1 MKHNQIRQVVFPI
14 LAALIWGT
22 AFVAQ
27 DVCADTIGT
36 FTFNAV
42 RYFIAVL
49 ALLVLIA
56 VLHAVHKDRPQPTEA
71 EKRAG
76 RKQLWL
82 GGFCCGTALAIAS
95 NFQQAGITAGT
106 DAGKAGFL
114 TALYVVLVPVFG
126 LFLKRKVSL
135 PVWVAVALSVV
146 SLYLL
151 CIKGSFR
158 LAAGDLLV
166 LVCAVCFAVH
176 ILVIDHFGA
185 TCDGVKLSC
194 VQFLFAGLWSA
205 VCIPFFEHVDAAA
218 LVPVHAA
225 GDLQSVQGR
234 GHLPM
239 FRPQQTPHAD
249 GGQGVF
255 DVEIPVHGQVIGVQ
269 GLTAP
274 LLDEKAEA
282 VGQLLHLPDGQIA
295 VVPVHAHQHD
305 LPAAP
310 PGGVIYP
317 VKLGRLPA
325 DHGPAAVFQQLELAL
340 QILLHGG
347 VLLGGDVVLAEIQ
360 EHADVEVL
368 AIDPLHLIRLAG
380 YLGGHIR
387 QAVIPGLGKQ
397 PLQVQGLRR
406 GQMGVHVRASAV
418 ASGGGAE
425 AHGPARQGVGDGL
438 DHIGGGGF
446 PLGAGDAD
454 KGQAVGGVV
463 VKPPGRQALGLA
475 DVGDP
480 DAGEAISGPLFISMC
495 VILE

>member
-56 VLHAVHKDRPQPTEA
+56 VLNATRKDRRSP
-71 EKRAG
+71 RR
-76 RKQLWL
+76 RKNAPDANSS
-82 GGFCCGTALAIAS
+82 GSAAFAAGTALAIAS
-95 NFQQAGITAGT
+95 NFQQAGIAAGT

-176 ILVIDHFGA
+176 ILVIDHFGSG
-185 TCDGVKLSC
+185 CDGVKLSC

-218 LVPVHAA
+218 LLSCA
-225 GDLQSVQGR
+225 
-234 GHLPM
+234 LPLLYV
-239 FRPQQTPHAD
+239 
-249 GGQGVF
+249 GVF
-255 DVEIPVHGQVIGVQ
+255 SCGV
-269 GLTAP
+269 GYT
-274 LLDEKAEA
+274 
-282 VGQLLHLPDGQIA
+282 
-295 VVPVHAHQHD
+295 
-305 LPAAP
+305 
-310 PGGVIYP
+310 
-317 VKLGRLPA
+317 
-325 DHGPAAVFQQLELAL
+325 L
-340 QILLHGG
+340 QILAQKDSNPTVVTILLSLESVFAVIAGAIILHQSMTPREYLGC
-347 VLLGGDVVLAEIQ
+347 VLMFLAVVLAQI
-360 EHADVEVL
+360 
-368 AIDPLHLIRLAG
+368 PL
-380 YLGGHIR
+380 
-387 QAVIPGLGKQ
+387 
-397 PLQVQGLRR
+397 
-406 GQMGVHVRASAV
+406 
-418 ASGGGAE
+418 
-425 AHGPARQGVGDGL
+425 PAKAARTE
-438 DHIGGGGF
+438 
-446 PLGAGDAD
+446 
-454 KGQAVGGVV
+454 K
-463 VKPPGRQALGLA
+463 
-475 DVGDP
+475 
-480 DAGEAISGPLFISMC
+480 
-495 VILE
+495 

>member
-56 VLHAVHKDRPQPTEA
+56 VLNATRKDRPQPTEA

-95 NFQQAGITAGT
+95 NFQQAGIAAGT

-126 LFLKRKVSL
+126 LFFKRKVSL

-166 LVCAVCFAVH
+166 LVCAACFAVH

-185 TCDGVKLSC
+185 RCDGVKLSC

-205 VCIPFFEHVDAAA
+205 VCIPFF
-218 LVPVHAA
+218 
-225 GDLQSVQGR
+225 
-234 GHLPM
+234 
-239 FRPQQTPHAD
+239 
-249 GGQGVF
+249 
-255 DVEIPVHGQVIGVQ
+255 
-269 GLTAP
+269 
-274 LLDEKAEA
+274 
-282 VGQLLHLPDGQIA
+282 
-295 VVPVHAHQHD
+295 
-305 LPAAP
+305 
-310 PGGVIYP
+310 
-317 VKLGRLPA
+317 
-325 DHGPAAVFQQLELAL
+325 
-340 QILLHGG
+340 
-347 VLLGGDVVLAEIQ
+347 
-360 EHADVEVL
+360 
-368 AIDPLHLIRLAG
+368 
-380 YLGGHIR
+380 
-387 QAVIPGLGKQ
+387 
-397 PLQVQGLRR
+397 
-406 GQMGVHVRASAV
+406 
-418 ASGGGAE
+418 
-425 AHGPARQGVGDGL
+425 
-438 DHIGGGGF
+438 
-446 PLGAGDAD
+446 
-454 KGQAVGGVV
+454 
-463 VKPPGRQALGLA
+463 
-475 DVGDP
+475 
-480 DAGEAISGPLFISMC
+480 
-495 VILE
+495 

>member
-1 MKHNQIRQVVFPI
+1 MGQTARDVGGIVEIRVIGGEEDPVGVFAAHLAHALDPLGGAASGDAGDHGDGRAGIVPLQVRQQGLGAGPV
-14 LAALIWGT
+14 
-22 AFVAQ
+22 V
-27 DVCADTIGT
+27 
-36 FTFNAV
+36 
-42 RYFIAVL
+42 
-49 ALLVLIA
+49 
-56 VLHAVHKDRPQPTEA
+56 HAVHQ
-71 EKRAG
+71 
-76 RKQLWL
+76 
-82 GGFCCGTALAIAS
+82 
-95 NFQQAGITAGT
+95 
-106 DAGKAGFL
+106 
-114 TALYVVLVPVFG
+114 
-126 LFLKRKVSL
+126 
-135 PVWVAVALSVV
+135 
-146 SLYLL
+146 
-151 CIKGSFR
+151 
-158 LAAGDLLV
+158 
-166 LVCAVCFAVH
+166 
-176 ILVIDHFGA
+176 
-185 TCDGVKLSC
+185 
-194 VQFLFAGLWSA
+194 
-205 VCIPFFEHVDAAA
+205 HVDAAA

-234 GHLPM
+234 GHLLM
-239 FRPQQTPHAD
+239 FRPQHTPHAD

-282 VGQLLHLPDGQIA
+282 VGQFLHLPDGQIA
-295 VVPVHAHQHD
+295 VVPVHAHQHH
-305 LPAAP
+305 LPTAP
-310 PGGVIYP
+310 PGGVIHP

-347 VLLGGDVVLAEIQ
+347 VLLGGDVVLTEVQ
-360 EHADVEVL
+360 EHPDVEVL

-454 KGQAVGGVV
+454 KGQAVGGIV

-480 DAGEAISGPLFISMC
+480 DAGDVHPGKVRLRQGADGSLPPGHGQILRLEAVALADKEVAVPGPAGIVADTGDGRVPGRRGRQQIVLPEQVLQIAGLFHRCSFFRGAYF
-495 VILE
+495 ILSFQSEMP

>member
-1 MKHNQIRQVVFPI
+1 MGQTACDVGGIVEIRVVGGEEDPVGVFAAHLAHALDPLGGAASGDAGDHGDGRAGIVPLQVRQQGLGAGPV
-14 LAALIWGT
+14 
-22 AFVAQ
+22 V
-27 DVCADTIGT
+27 
-36 FTFNAV
+36 
-42 RYFIAVL
+42 
-49 ALLVLIA
+49 
-56 VLHAVHKDRPQPTEA
+56 HAVHQ
-71 EKRAG
+71 
-76 RKQLWL
+76 
-82 GGFCCGTALAIAS
+82 
-95 NFQQAGITAGT
+95 
-106 DAGKAGFL
+106 
-114 TALYVVLVPVFG
+114 
-126 LFLKRKVSL
+126 
-135 PVWVAVALSVV
+135 
-146 SLYLL
+146 
-151 CIKGSFR
+151 
-158 LAAGDLLV
+158 
-166 LVCAVCFAVH
+166 
-176 ILVIDHFGA
+176 
-185 TCDGVKLSC
+185 
-194 VQFLFAGLWSA
+194 
-205 VCIPFFEHVDAAA
+205 HVDAAA

-480 DAGEAISGPLFISMC
+480 DAGDVHPGKVRLRQGADGSLPPGHGQILRLEAVALADKQVAVPGPAGIVADTGDGRVPGRRGRQQIILPEQVLQIAGLFHRCSFFRGLISY
-495 VILE
+495 